1 MNVEKKLGSLK
12 EYVKSK
18 SLSEAEKLLKEA
30 EKRSKEIEEEYKKK
44 AEDTYAH
51 ILDDAKKKVE
61 DFEKREKAQSEA
73 KSSRMLLDAKNGIL
87 TSAAN
92 ELKER
97 ICSLN
102 SDRRYDKLLEKLM
115 KEAIETLE
123 EKEVVI
129 RFRKEDKEKVLELAK
144 EFEKALDVNITLS
157 DEYAEISGGVIVSSK
172 DGRVEVENT
181 LENKFEEMKDDF
193 LRVLFSKLNVNG

>member
-1 MNVEKKLGSLK
+1 MNVEKKLGSLE

-44 AEDTYAH
+44 AEDTYAR
-51 ILDDAKKKVE
+51 ILDDAKKEVE
-61 DFEKREKAQSEA
+61 DFEKRGKAQSKA

-92 ELKER
+92 ELKEK
-97 ICSLN
+97 ILSLS
-102 SDRRYDKLLEKLM
+102 SDKRYDKLLEKLM
-115 KEAIETLE
+115 KEAIETLA

-129 RFRKEDKEKVLELAK
+129 CFRKEDKEKVLELAK
-144 EFEKALDVNITLS
+144 KFEKALDVDITLS
-157 DEYAEISGGVIVSSK
+157 DEYAGISGGVVVSSK